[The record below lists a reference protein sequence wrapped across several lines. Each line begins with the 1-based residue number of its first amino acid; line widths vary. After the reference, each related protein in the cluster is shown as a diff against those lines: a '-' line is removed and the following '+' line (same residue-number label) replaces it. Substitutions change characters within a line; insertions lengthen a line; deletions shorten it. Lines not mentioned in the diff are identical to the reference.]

1 MVRKVSGL
9 MYFIIHALLH
19 AHTHIHTHTHT
30 HTHTVNPP
38 VQSRVLRQEHIIL
51 GTSGKV
57 LDWMK
62 KGVIDP
68 NLVSKL
74 VVCGADI
81 VINQQGGHD
90 QTMRILK

>member
-9 MYFIIHALLH
+9 QYFIIHALLH
-19 AHTHIHTHTHT
+19 ARTHT

-38 VQSRVLRQEHIIL
+38 VQEHIIL

-57 LDWMK
+57 LDWVK

-74 VVCGADI
+74 VVYDVDI
-81 VINQQGGHD
+81 VIKQQGGRD
-90 QTMRILK
+90 QIVRIVK

>member
-1 MVRKVSGL
+1 MPYR
-9 MYFIIHALLH
+9 MHMR
-19 AHTHIHTHTHT
+19 TCTHTHTHT
-30 HTHTVNPP
+30 HTYTHIHTHTVNPP

-68 NLVSKL
+68 NPVSKL
-74 VVCGADI
+74 VVYDADI
-81 VINQQGGHD
+81 VINQQGGRD
-90 QTMRILK
+90 QTVRIVK

>member
-1 MVRKVSGL
+1 MDLSILSYMPYCMR
-9 MYFIIHALLH
+9 
-19 AHTHIHTHTHT
+19 THTHTHT

-38 VQSRVLRQEHIIL
+38 VQEHIIL
-51 GTSGKV
+51 GASGKV

-74 VVCGADI
+74 VVYDADI
-81 VINQQGGHD
+81 VIKQQGGRD
-90 QTMRILK
+90 QTVRIVK